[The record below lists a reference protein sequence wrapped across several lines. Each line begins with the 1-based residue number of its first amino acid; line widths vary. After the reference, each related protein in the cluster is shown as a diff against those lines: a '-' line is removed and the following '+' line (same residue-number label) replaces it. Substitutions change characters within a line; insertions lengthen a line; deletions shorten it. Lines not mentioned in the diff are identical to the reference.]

1 MYGNYARK
9 LCFTKP
15 SVDYVIPDNGL
26 IINYGDFIDASAD
39 YTVYNSEPR
48 NTYSY
53 GWKIIRL
60 DGNIDIS
67 EDVVK
72 TYYETDVL
80 RVHFD
85 NNIL

>member
-1 MYGNYARK
+1 M
-9 LCFTKP
+9 
-15 SVDYVIPDNGL
+15 
-26 IINYGDFIDASAD
+26 
-39 YTVYNSEPR
+39 YNSEPR

-60 DGNIDIS
+60 DGSIDIS

-72 TYYETDVL
+72 PYFETDIL

-85 NNIL
+85 NNVLQPNYDYNVTFFVKGLDQFYKGMYAE